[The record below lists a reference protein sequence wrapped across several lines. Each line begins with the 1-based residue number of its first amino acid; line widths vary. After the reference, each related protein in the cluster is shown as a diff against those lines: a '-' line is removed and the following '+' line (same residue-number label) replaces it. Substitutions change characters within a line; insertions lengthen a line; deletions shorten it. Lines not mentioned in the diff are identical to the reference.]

1 MNYNEKLELYFEL
14 KNTPEASRES
24 YFRRIQTFIKFTQ
37 EHSKNPIED
46 LTLEDAQNY
55 ILHLKKNKGLTP
67 GTINT
72 YMTSIKFFYA
82 HILGHEWDSNKVPRM
97 RIAQKF
103 AVIPPRDDIIA
114 LLNKATNLKHK
125 SFLVLMYG
133 SGLRVGEVAK
143 LKISDIC
150 SKTMR
155 VRVDNAKH
163 NTNRYSILSDVALK
177 VLREYF
183 RAHFSSAQT
192 KSDWLFP
199 GKDKGK
205 HISTKTI
212 KNTIIKLRNQ
222 LHLDINIS
230 ASTLRHCFAT
240 YMLED
245 GVDPV
250 FIQQLLGHRH
260 LKTTVAYLHMTSK
273 SLMGIK
279 SPLDT

>member
-14 KNTPEASRES
+14 KNTPEASRKS
-24 YFRRIQTFIKFTQ
+24 YFKRIEVFIKFAQ
-37 EHSKNPIED
+37 EHSENSIEE
-46 LTLEDAQNY
+46 LTLEDAQSY
-55 ILHLKKNKGLTP
+55 ILHLKKNKGLTT
-67 GTINT
+67 GTINA
-72 YMTSIKFFYA
+72 YMSVIKFFYI
-82 HILGHEWDSNKVPRM
+82 HILDREWDSNKVPRM
-97 RIAQKF
+97 RMVQKF
-103 AVIPPRDDIIA
+103 AVIPPRGDIMA
-114 LLNKATNLKHK
+114 LLDKATNLKHK

-163 NTNRYSILSDVALK
+163 NTNRYSILSNVALK
-177 VLREYF
+177 VLRDYF
-183 RAHFSSAQT
+183 KVHFSSAYA

-212 KNTIIKLRNQ
+212 KNTIIRLRNQ
-222 LHLDINIS
+222 LHLDVNIS